1 MQKSRLLMRERVGS
15 KDETKVT
22 EGVSGRGGRG
32 GGVRT
37 RRRLSAFQ
45 QLTTN
50 KTKAM
55 ESMKVGYVYGL
66 TTTWTSCCSFAEK

>member
-32 GGVRT
+32 GGGQDT
-37 RRRLSAFQ
+37 SPTFCFSA
-45 QLTTN
+45 T
-50 KTKAM
+50 
-55 ESMKVGYVYGL
+55 YY
-66 TTTWTSCCSFAEK
+66 